1 MLTRASI
8 DSGEYFES
16 FGSLPPGTLWD
27 IERINHS
34 LKEAL
39 SARPD
44 TGDVW
49 IFAYGSLIWNPLL
62 RFDEQQIATL
72 HGWHRSFCLS
82 MVSGRGNADTPGRM
96 LAVEP
101 GGATQGIAFRI
112 SSDTVDEDL
121 RRMWIREMVLG
132 TYQPIWADV
141 TLIDGSVVKAL
152 VFAAD
157 PQRDQYEPDSQI
169 KSIAPL
175 IAAASGIH
183 GDNADYVFTL
193 ESALIDRG
201 LTDLYVQTL
210 ANELRQICAAR
221 KSRRHADFFSK

>member
-1 MLTRASI
+1 MLTRTFI

-16 FGSLPPGTLWD
+16 FGSLPQGTIWD
-27 IERINHS
+27 RERICRS
-34 LKEAL
+34 LEKTLAV
-39 SARPD
+39 RPD
-44 TGDVW
+44 TDDVW
-49 IFAYGSLIWNPLL
+49 VFAYGSLIWNPLL

-82 MVSGRGNADTPGRM
+82 MITGRGNSSTPGRM

-101 GGATQGIAFRI
+101 GGNTQGIAFRI
-112 SSDTVDEDL
+112 ASDVLDEDL
-121 RRMWIREMVLG
+121 GRMWIREMVLG
-132 TYQPIWADV
+132 TYQPIWSDI
-141 TLIDGSVVKAL
+141 TLADGSVVKAI
-152 VFAAD
+152 VFVAD
-157 PQRDQYEPDSQI
+157 PQRDQYEADSRI
-169 KSIAPL
+169 KSVAPL
-175 IAAASGIH
+175 IAAASGTH

-221 KSRRHADFFSK
+221 KARHHVASFPK